1 MHANTPGLVPQEP
14 GWVGRLF
21 TQEVF
26 DRQYQELKFVLHRKL
41 LDRINLELLSSV
53 SSDRVRSEVRAAV
66 SKLVEEEKTPLSI
79 VEKDRIIGEVIDEVF
94 GLGPLEPLLWPTP
107 AFPTFLSPL
116 ANWYTWSAPES
127 STRPPSSSRTTRI

>member
-1 MHANTPGLVPQEP
+1 MNLHSNELVTQEP

-79 VEKDRIIGEVIDEVF
+79 VEKDRINGEVINEVY
-94 GLGPLEPLLWPTP
+94 GLDPLEPM
-107 AFPTFLSPL
+107 L
-116 ANWYTWSAPES
+116 ADHTISDIHVTNHKLVHVERA
-127 STRPPSSSRTTRI
+127 